1 MTTHL
6 RCLEVKKSLFPISN
20 VSLSHT
26 LCLSLN
32 SLTPLHWPL
41 FHLFSFFIHFATFF
55 CFNLILPSFSSPSF
69 SSSPSSSFSPSLSP
83 LHWYH
88 HTHHTHSSTNNH
100 LHRLILSRFFILN
113 LSPSISLPPSPT
125 PPSGSFPPIFLF
137 LTQTVGL
144 PDLAWTCPC
153 LCPLPLPNSVVHRS
167 LYLWSGYPFSHI
179 RHSSLTQS
187 AMIPGC

>member
-1 MTTHL
+1 M
-6 RCLEVKKSLFPISN
+6 
-20 VSLSHT
+20 SLSHT
-26 LCLSLN
+26 LCLSLYLFIGLCFI
-32 SLTPLHWPL
+32 SFHSPSILPPFLFQSHSPILLLPFLLLLPLLFLLPFPLPIALVPSYTPHPL
-41 FHLFSFFIHFATFF
+41 FHQQPPPQTHSFPLLH
-55 CFNLILPSFSSPSF
+55 SQ
-69 SSSPSSSFSPSLSP
+69 SLS
-83 LHWYH
+83 
-88 HTHHTHSSTNNH
+88 
-100 LHRLILSRFFILN
+100 LN
-113 LSPSISLPPSPT
+113 LSLPPSPT

-179 RHSSLTQS
+179 SHSSLTQS